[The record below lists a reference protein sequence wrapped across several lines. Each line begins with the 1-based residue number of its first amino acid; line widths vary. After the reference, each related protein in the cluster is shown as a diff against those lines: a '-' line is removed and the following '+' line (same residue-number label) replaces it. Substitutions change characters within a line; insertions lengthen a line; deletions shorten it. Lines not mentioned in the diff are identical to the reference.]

1 MCTYRSLIQET
12 LIIIE
17 NCIKSEVLKKNETG
31 QLIDVYLE
39 SPTIDRSIE
48 TFELGVGK
56 MLRAY
61 YC

>member
-1 MCTYRSLIQET
+1 MIQET